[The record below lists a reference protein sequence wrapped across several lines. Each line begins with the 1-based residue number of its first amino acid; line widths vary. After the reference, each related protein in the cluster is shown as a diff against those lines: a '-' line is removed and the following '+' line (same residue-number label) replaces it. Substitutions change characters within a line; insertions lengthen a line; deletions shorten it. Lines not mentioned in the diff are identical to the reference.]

1 MLGGLQKQGYQKEK
15 IRHETCI
22 LDCDT
27 CTSSLS
33 ERNGKALVFKHF
45 ADPAGAIFRR
55 KTALSDRLLVG
66 GIIGYAIFRSTGWL
80 GTGLGVV
87 LGILAG
93 TVLYA
98 IQTRKA
104 K

>member
-1 MLGGLQKQGYQKEK
+1 MKPAYW
-15 IRHETCI
+15 IAI
-22 LDCDT
+22 L
-27 CTSSLS
+27 
-33 ERNGKALVFKHF
+33 A
-45 ADPAGAIFRR
+45 
-55 KTALSDRLLVG
+55 LVG
-66 GIIGYAIFRSTGWL
+66 GIIGYAIFRSTDWL

-98 IQTRKA
+98 MQTRKA